1 MAKTA
6 TAPKRKAKS
15 PQRIDAERAAWAA
28 TLPDLDALR
37 QLDLPES
44 DGWPMETHY
53 HVLQLQLLME
63 VVHQHLGAPNDYYCC
78 TNMFI
83 YYSLEQ
89 AQEVSD
95 WVRERTDKRPRYK
108 GPDFFLVKGVDG
120 TYMREKWIVWEE
132 GGRYPN
138 LIIEIVSA
146 SSKSKDTKDNKTL
159 YAEVFHTPE
168 YFWYDR
174 WTGELEGNRL
184 VGERYE
190 PIAPNEQGWLWSE
203 TLGAWVGVWKGKYGN
218 RTDNWL
224 RLYDADGNLVPTSAE
239 IAEQQR
245 QRAEAERQRAEAEHQ
260 RAEAEHQ
267 RAEAERQRAERAEAR
282 LQRLIARLAER
293 GIEVDEI
300 GGNDDEAQL

>member
-1 MAKTA
+1 
-6 TAPKRKAKS
+6 
-15 PQRIDAERAAWAA
+15 
-28 TLPDLDALR
+28 LDALK

-63 VVHQHLGAPNDYYCC
+63 IVPQHLGAPNDYYCC

-146 SSKSKDTKDNKTL
+146 SSKSKDTQDNKSL

-174 WTGELEGNRL
+174 WTGELEGYRL

-203 TLGAWVGVWKGKYGN
+203 VLGAWVGVWKGRYGN
-218 RTDNWL
+218 RTDAWL

-239 IAEQQR
+239 LAEQQR
-245 QRAEAERQRAEAEHQ
+245 QRAEAERQRAEAE
-260 RAEAEHQ
+260 RQ
-267 RAEAERQRAERAEAR
+267 RAEAERQRAEHAEAR
-282 LQRLIARLAER
+282 LQRLLARLAER
-293 GIEVDEI
+293 GIEVDGI
-300 GGNDDEAQL
+300 GGNDDETQL